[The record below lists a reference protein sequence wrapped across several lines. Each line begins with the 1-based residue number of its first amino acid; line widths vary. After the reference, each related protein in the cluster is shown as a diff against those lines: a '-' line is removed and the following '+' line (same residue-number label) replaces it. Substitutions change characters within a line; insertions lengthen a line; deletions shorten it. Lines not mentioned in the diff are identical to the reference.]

1 VTADPGT
8 TVVFVVL
15 ALVAVV
21 FGFLV
26 FRVDSMA
33 RATFAL
39 AVSFVAVGAILLLLD
54 LDYLGVVVVVMM
66 VMEMA
71 VMAVF
76 MIAYM
81 MNPAGLM
88 PMSMYHDK
96 PRAMSVAVGTFV
108 FLAGGALLVDWP
120 ERQGVPPADV
130 TEQAGLGIMGSHMLV
145 MMAIGAVILATI
157 VSALVLAS
165 ARSRYDRL
173 GDDLKARPSRDPIRG
188 GVGR

>member
-1 VTADPGT
+1 MT
-8 TVVFVVL
+8 TIAFWVL
-15 ALVAVV
+15 AVASVLS
-21 FGFLV
+21 GYAV

-39 AVSFVAVGAILLLLD
+39 ALSFVAVGAILLLLD
-54 LDYLGVVVVVMM
+54 LDYLGLVVVVMM

-76 MIAYM
+76 MIMYM

-88 PMSMYHDK
+88 PMSMWHDK
-96 PRAMSVAVGTFV
+96 SRAMSIAVGTFV
-108 FLAGGALLVDWP
+108 VLAAGALLVDWP
-120 ERQGVPPADV
+120 ERQGPPPPDI
-130 TEQAGLGIMGSHMLV
+130 TRQLGQGIMGSKMLV
-145 MMAIGAVILATI
+145 MMAVSAVILSTI
-157 VSALVLAS
+157 VAALVLGS

-173 GDDLKARPSRDPIRG
+173 GDDLDKRRSTDPVRG

>member
-1 VTADPGT
+1 MT
-8 TVVFVVL
+8 TVAFAVL
-15 ALVAVV
+15 ALLAVV

-39 AVSFVAVGAILLLLD
+39 AVSFVAVGGILLLLD

-66 VMEMA
+66 MMEMA
-71 VMAVF
+71 IMAVF
-76 MIAYM
+76 MVAYM

-108 FLAGGALLVDWP
+108 VLAAGALLVDWP
-120 ERQGVPPADV
+120 QRQGASPADV

-145 MMAIGAVILATI
+145 MMTIGAVILTTI
-157 VSALVLAS
+157 ISALVLAS